1 MKISVAPTTPFEIIK
16 VDHSEVACDGGTL
29 GHPKVYLHI
38 ERETGEVT
46 CPYCSRTFV
55 LKNGH

>member
-1 MKISVAPTTPFEIIK
+1 MKSILKTHAPFETIM
-16 VDHSEVACDGGTL
+16 VDHAEVSCDGGTL

-55 LKNGH
+55 LKGGH

>member
-1 MKISVAPTTPFEIIK
+1 M
-16 VDHSEVACDGGTL
+16 VDHTEVSCDGGTQ

-46 CPYCSRTFV
+46 CPYCSRTFI
-55 LKNGH
+55 LKNNH